1 MENIRFGVCALPNQ
15 VGAAAR
21 AGFDYLEMDINE
33 LLKLDADG
41 YRAMAAEMQKYDI
54 YPEVLCGML
63 PDGIDIVGDHVSAKI
78 IHNALDHSF
87 EIARALGAE
96 MMLFDCTGARR
107 LPLNFDPAMAWR
119 QTGNFIRMLQSYAAD
134 NDMRVGILPLRRSIA
149 ELISYTSEATL
160 ISAMLRLDRVGV
172 AASSYNM
179 AMEAESLPAL
189 RRCGSLL
196 WHMRT
201 SNVLGNRFPRKGDGE
216 DYKALFQMLREMN
229 YEGRISCEGGYADF
243 EKDAK
248 EALACL
254 KEATGK

>member
-1 MENIRFGVCALPNQ
+1 MENMRFGVCAQPNQ
-15 VGAAAR
+15 VAAAAK
-21 AGFDYLEMDINE
+21 AGFDYLEMDINA
-33 LLKLDADG
+33 LLKLNADE
-41 YRAMAAEMQKYDI
+41 YRAMAADMQKHNI

-63 PDGIDIVGDHVSAKI
+63 PEGVDIVGEHVSAKI

-96 MMLFDCTGARR
+96 MMVFDCANARR
-107 LPLNFDPAMAWR
+107 LPIGFDPAMAWR

-134 NDMRVGILPLRRSIA
+134 NDMRVVLLPLRRSVA
-149 ELISYTSEATL
+149 DLMSYTSEATL

-201 SNVLGNRFPRKGDGE
+201 CNVLGNRFPKANDGE
-216 DYKALFQMLREMN
+216 DYKALFAMLKEMN
-229 YEGRISCEGGYADF
+229 YEGKISCEGSYADF

-254 KEATGK
+254 KEAVKE

>member
-1 MENIRFGVCALPNQ
+1 MGNIRFGVCALPGQ
-15 VGAAAR
+15 VGAAAK

-41 YRAMAAEMQKYDI
+41 YRAMAADMQKYNI

-63 PDGIDIVGDHVSAKI
+63 PDGIDIVGEHVSAKL
-78 IHNALDHSF
+78 IHTALDHSF

-96 MMLFDCTGARR
+96 MMIFDCANARR
-107 LPLNFDPAMAWR
+107 LPLGFDPAMAWR

-134 NDMRVGILPLRRSIA
+134 NDMRVGILPLRRSTA
-149 ELISYTSEATL
+149 DLISYTSEATM

-201 SNVLGNRFPRKGDGE
+201 SNVLGNRFPKKGDGE
-216 DYKALFQMLREMN
+216 DYAALFKMLEEMK
-229 YEGRISCEGGYADF
+229 YDGRISCEGGYADF

-248 EALACL
+248 EALARL
-254 KEATGK
+254 KQAAE